1 MARTTLLGSPLLLG
15 FEHFERTLERIAK
28 ASADGFPPYN
38 IEQLGGAEL
47 RLTLAVAGFAL
58 NELEITVED
67 GQLVIRGRQDE
78 EPGRIFLH
86 RGIAGRQFQR
96 RFVLADGLEVKGARL
111 EAGLLH
117 IDLARPRPESVVR
130 KVRIADGSTSSA
142 DVLRISQSSGGSSS
156 GGQGFGNRK
165 GG

>member
-38 IEQLGGAEL
+38 VEQLGESLL

-58 NELEITVED
+58 DELEITVED

-78 EPGRIFLH
+78 DPGRIFLH

-96 RFVLADGLEVKGARL
+96 RFVLADGLEVKGATL

-117 IDLARPRPESVVR
+117 IDLARPRPEAKVR
-130 KVRIADGSTSSA
+130 KVRIADGSTSGA
-142 DVLRISQSSGGSSS
+142 DILAIGQGSGGTGS
-156 GGQGFGNRK
+156 GNQGFGNRK
-165 GG
+165 G

>member
-38 IEQLGGAEL
+38 VEQIADSQL

-58 NELEITVED
+58 AELEITVED
-67 GQLVIRGRQDE
+67 GQLVIRGRQE
-78 EPGRIFLH
+78 EDPGRIFLH

-96 RFVLADGLEVKGARL
+96 RFVLADGLEVKGATL
-111 EAGLLH
+111 AAGLLH
-117 IDLARPRPESVVR
+117 IELSRPPAEAKVR
-130 KVRIADGSTSSA
+130 KVRIADGSTSGA
-142 DVLRISQSSGGSSS
+142 DVLSIRQGS